1 MRTRVKLCGLRR
13 LEDIEMVNEL
23 TPDYVGFVFA
33 PRSHRYV
40 TFEQAA
46 RLRSALAPGIE
57 AVGVFVN
64 ESEENVQ
71 RALNEGIIDLA
82 QYHGAEENVPSKRSI
97 KAFTVRSAADVQ
109 AANNS
114 AAEHVL
120 LDAGAGSGI
129 TFDWSLLREAI
140 KRPYFLAGGLDAH
153 NVTEAISQLHPFAV
167 DVSSGIE
174 TDGFKDFKK
183 AAAFMA
189 AVRGENA

>member
-46 RLRSALAPGIE
+46 RLRAELAPGIQ

-64 ESEENVQ
+64 EPEENVQ
-71 RALNEGIIDLA
+71 RALDEGIIDLA
-82 QYHGAEENVPSKRSI
+82 QYHGTEENVPSKRSI
-97 KAFTVRSAADVQ
+97 QAFRVRSAADVQ

-114 AAEHVL
+114 PAEHVL

-153 NVTEAISQLHPFAV
+153 NVAEAINQLHPFAV

>member
-13 LEDIEMVNEL
+13 LEDVEMANAL
-23 TPDYVGFVFA
+23 KPDYVGFVFA
-33 PRSHRYV
+33 PTSHRYV

-46 RLRSALAPGIE
+46 RLRSALAPGIQ

-97 KAFTVRSAADVQ
+97 KAFRVRSAVDVQ

-153 NVTEAISQLHPFAV
+153 NVAEAINQLHPFAV

>member
-13 LEDIEMVNEL
+13 LEDVEMANAL
-23 TPDYVGFVFA
+23 KPDYVGFVFA

-46 RLRSALAPGIE
+46 RLRSALVPGIE

-82 QYHGAEENVPSKRSI
+82 QYHGAGENVPSKRSI
-97 KAFTVRSAADVQ
+97 KAFTVWSAADVQ

-114 AAEHVL
+114 PAEHVL

>member
-13 LEDIEMVNEL
+13 LEDVEMANAL
-23 TPDYVGFVFA
+23 KPDYVGFVFA